1 MSLFS
6 SDVPVAGPY
15 APSCSSRTADGALRG
30 VLVGWCWTAAFRDDA
45 SPAMHDGRAVA
56 KPPSLARVTL
66 KNSAGFAA
74 FLGAFAAATCFCERT
89 RRADDAW
96 NKVFGGAVAGA
107 VAGARAPLSLRVVTT
122 SAGWTAAVVG
132 GVFFLAEGRRGGGGT
147 LGKMLF
153 LVRIMISR
161 EAGYWT
167 PFSTQTTTKTTMP
180 TSGLP

>member
-1 MSLFS
+1 MMSLFS

-56 KPPSLARVTL
+56 KPPSLARLTL

-107 VAGARAPLSLRVVTT
+107 VAGARAPLSLRVVAT

-132 GVFFLAEGRRGGGGT
+132 GVFFLAEGRRGGGGH
-147 LGKMLF
+147 
-153 LVRIMISR
+153 
-161 EAGYWT
+161 AG
-167 PFSTQTTTKTTMP
+167 
-180 TSGLP
+180 